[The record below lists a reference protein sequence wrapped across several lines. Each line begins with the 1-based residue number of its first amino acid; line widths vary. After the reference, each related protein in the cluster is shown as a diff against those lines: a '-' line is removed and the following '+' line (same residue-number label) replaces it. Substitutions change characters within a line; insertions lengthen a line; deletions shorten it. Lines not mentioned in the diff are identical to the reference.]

1 MIGVFGDVTLDI
13 TAKAD
18 GPLQWGS
25 DVTGNILLHN
35 GGSAANFAA
44 WLGSLGDDQCL

>member
-13 TAKAD
+13 TAKTD

-25 DVTGNILLHN
+25 DVVGTILLKTVVQPPT
-35 GGSAANFAA
+35 SP
-44 WLGSLGDDQCL
+44 LG